1 MTIKDVIENI
11 KIEIEG
17 YKTKLG
23 YPNTNYYFFE
33 TMIYQSEKYL
43 PDLEKANELQ
53 EEMISRLIKCY
64 KHAHS
69 ENDIKF
75 IEKITNKP
83 WEEINER

>member
-1 MTIKDVIENI
+1 MTIKDIIEKIKKELKNI
-11 KIEIEG
+11 SDYNMDDSIKFTGKEVFDIV
-17 YKTKLG
+17 YD
-23 YPNTNYYFFE
+23 
-33 TMIYQSEKYL
+33 YL